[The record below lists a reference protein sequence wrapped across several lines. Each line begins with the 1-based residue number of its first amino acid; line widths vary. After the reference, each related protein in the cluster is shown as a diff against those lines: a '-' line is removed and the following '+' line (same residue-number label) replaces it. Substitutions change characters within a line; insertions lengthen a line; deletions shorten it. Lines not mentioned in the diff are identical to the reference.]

1 MAEMDKIKFQIEIDR
16 VLDVLSKEIY
26 DSPYALLR
34 ENIQNAYDAILMREQ
49 YTGGK
54 WSCAADGLIHISF
67 RNHSIEISDNGIGMS
82 SEVLVKNYWRAGSS
96 GKHTELAAKAGVI
109 GTFGIGGMANLGVCT
124 RLRIET
130 ESLEKNERV
139 VSEVERKNLSL
150 TQDCI
155 TIQKTDSL
163 GSFGTT
169 ITTNIDPELTL
180 AKEKALEYLR
190 PYVRYLPVKVEID
203 GQTLSQKSLEEDHL
217 EKSPYVEKKWTGFE
231 FQGIKSDVLI
241 QIDYNGRVTV
251 LMTNV
256 FFGDEAIKGI
266 VCLKQDSGPLWGYRS
281 FFGLAPI
288 PLNSIYSFGG
298 VINISPLKPT
308 AGREALTKESVTIA
322 SRILRLAE
330 ECATQTMA
338 ESEVINRSN
347 SFMSYVLQ
355 TGKLDLAENLKIRVE
370 PERDMTLGDI
380 RKHSAETEVYL
391 YEGTDDAIVRAVGT
405 PDKLLIVL
413 SRSYPRRTLESGYLQ
428 RFCKLKKIADTP
440 QILQT
445 FDVNSY
451 NMTEVS
457 FVLNT
462 SRIIEDDYLL
472 PNFEVKFAE
481 LSHNL
486 PLLARARN
494 ECVEIFVQKDHSTII
509 PVLNSYSNEP
519 GLFVGILKDYVRVY
533 VYPQIRQ
540 WVPSSTREAAEA
552 LQKILNKR
560 RELYQID
567 VEDVGFTSTLADF
580 MAGKLSFEEVT
591 AKFKTAVRAQTL
603 SIGGQNIGNLE
614 HEIPNLLISPVV
626 PRKTESPAL
635 TPSPAIFRT
644 DIVTDKKLLVVDQ
657 PASSLND
664 FQLFMAI
671 SDRAFKAEY
680 AFFTVPHTTRIIWGG
695 RRIIFILTHPSS
707 TFSLYYDIELF
718 EDIGGNA
725 GGGVF
730 PTTTIVTKNK
740 IFVPIPSELKPFFD
754 LKEKEKREFYVR
766 FDTV

>member
-1 MAEMDKIKFQIEIDR
+1 MSEMDKIKFQIEIDR
-16 VLDVLSKEIY
+16 ILDVLSKEIY

-54 WSCAADGLIHISF
+54 WSSSADGLIHISF
-67 RNHSIEISDNGIGMS
+67 KDHSIEISDNGIGMS
-82 SEVLVKNYWRAGSS
+82 SKILVNNYWRAGSS

-124 RLRIET
+124 RLKIET
-130 ESLEKNERV
+130 ESLENNERV

-150 TQDCI
+150 TIDCI
-155 TIQKTDSL
+155 TIQKIDSL
-163 GSFGTT
+163 GNFGTT
-169 ITTNIDPELTL
+169 ITTDIDPEILIPR
-180 AKEKALEYLR
+180 EKALEYLS

-203 GQTLSQKSLEEDHL
+203 GQTVSQKSLEEDLL
-217 EKSPYVEKKWTGFE
+217 EKSPYVEKKWSPFE
-231 FQGIKSDVLI
+231 FQGIRADVLV
-241 QIDYNGRVTV
+241 QIDYNGRVTM

-256 FFGDEAIKGI
+256 FFGEEAIKGMI
-266 VCLKQDSGPLWGYRS
+266 CLKQDSGPLWGYRS

-288 PLNSIYSFGG
+288 PLNSVYSFGG
-298 VINISPLKPT
+298 VINISPFKPT
-308 AGREALTKESVTIA
+308 AGREALTKESVSIA

-380 RKHSAETEVYL
+380 RKRSAETEVYL
-391 YEGTDDAIVRAVGT
+391 YEGADDAIVRAIGT
-405 PDKLLIVL
+405 PDKLLVVL

-428 RFCKLKKIADTP
+428 QFCTLKKIADAP
-440 QILQT
+440 QVLEIL
-445 FDVNSY
+445 DVNSY
-451 NMTEVS
+451 SMAEVF
-457 FVLNT
+457 FVLNA

-472 PNFEVKFAE
+472 PNFELKFAK

-486 PLLARARN
+486 PLLARAEN

-519 GLFVGILKDYVRVY
+519 DWFLGIVKDYVRVY

-552 LQKILNKR
+552 LQKILNKQ
-560 RELYQID
+560 RELYRID
-567 VEDVGFTSTLADF
+567 VDDIGLTSTLSDF
-580 MAGKLSFEEVT
+580 MAGKLSFEEVS
-591 AKFKTAVRAQTL
+591 AKFKAAVRAQTL
-603 SIGGQNIGNLE
+603 SIGEQNIGNLE
-614 HEIPNLLISPVV
+614 REIPNLLTSPVV
-626 PRKTESPAL
+626 PRKAESPTL

-644 DIVTDKKLLVVDQ
+644 DIVTDKKLLVVDR

-664 FQLFMAI
+664 FQMFIAI

-707 TFSLYYDIELF
+707 IFSLYYDIELF
-718 EDIGGNA
+718 EDIGGNT

-730 PTTTIVTKNK
+730 PTTTIVTKNR
-740 IFVPIPSELKPFFD
+740 IFVPIPSDLRPFFD